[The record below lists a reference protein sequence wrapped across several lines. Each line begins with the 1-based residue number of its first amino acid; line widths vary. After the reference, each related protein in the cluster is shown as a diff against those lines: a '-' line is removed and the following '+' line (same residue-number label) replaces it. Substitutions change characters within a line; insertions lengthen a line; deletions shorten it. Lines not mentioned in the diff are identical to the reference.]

1 MAFYPLASSLVFE
14 FEFILQRILSVNGSF
29 HGMYF
34 LIGAFQHLDYLV
46 LNLCVRG
53 ADQQAQLQPGAG
65 DVPQSSI
72 LNAPF
77 LSPCEP
83 AAPPT
88 VHRCTVRTR
97 STIHTVVLNTRDRRE
112 GGRGQGAGDISACAL
127 SRLYGVQCLL
137 ERRVQQGT

>member
-72 LNAPF
+72 LNPQCIPVSLRAS
-77 LSPCEP
+77 SPP
-83 AAPPT
+83 Y
-88 VHRCTVRTR
+88 RTSLY
-97 STIHTVVLNTRDRRE
+97 STN
-112 GGRGQGAGDISACAL
+112 A
-127 SRLYGVQCLL
+127 
-137 ERRVQQGT
+137 

>member
-72 LNAPF
+72 LNAF

-112 GGRGQGAGDISACAL
+112 GGRGPEGRGQGISVRAL
-127 SRLYGVQCLL
+127 SLASTGYSVS
-137 ERRVQQGT
+137 